1 MKNNASIERPCSCK
15 NIVSNFGHSPPSP
28 LKNINIY
35 SPMDTRIVAKFPAD
49 LVSFDFLLTFDLWFI
64 LIFVYIRRFMTDR
77 KQKGTMPVKI
87 NLKDIAINKC
97 CQTSVLNLEVDF
109 VLPMSQEEEQ
119 LQPLTKILNFSEA

>member
-1 MKNNASIERPCSCK
+1 
-15 NIVSNFGHSPPSP
+15 
-28 LKNINIY
+28 
-35 SPMDTRIVAKFPAD
+35 
-49 LVSFDFLLTFDLWFI
+49 
-64 LIFVYIRRFMTDR
+64 MTDR

-119 LQPLTKILNFSEA
+119 LQPLTKILNFSEAQRLT